1 MQNKKN
7 VFSRVLI
14 VSLIVFTLSII
25 VINFI
30 FSSTKFTITKEIIMC
45 LVLVGVLC
53 LSENF
58 DNLSIPKVLS
68 LSKNIKS
75 VREENEKLREN
86 NIKLVQH
93 IFNNSNSNT
102 LINNIPGTI
111 NTVSSSNIEDV
122 NSEVLEKDEVTEED
136 KNVYKD
142 REERNKKIIEASK
155 YKKHLNVYLLKK
167 VLDDEEGDISYEV
180 KVSNYR
186 PNDDIMKN
194 EARFDALRTYNNTST
209 FYEVKMH
216 AFMVSLYQLHYQLN
230 FVKLYNEANKTSG
243 KLILVF
249 PKFDDDFNE
258 IIHSYP
264 RYKESIKNQF
274 EPAIKSGLLEI
285 LDVPISKK
293 EMDKYIEEKNLR

>member
-45 LVLVGVLC
+45 LVLVGILC

-75 VREENEKLREN
+75 VKEENDKLREN

-93 IFNNSNSNT
+93 IFNNKNSNN
-102 LINNIPGTI
+102 LINYIPGTI

-122 NSEVLEKDEVTEED
+122 NSETLENDEVIED
-136 KNVYKD
+136 EKSISK
-142 REERNKKIIEASK
+142 ERNERRKKMLEASK
-155 YKKHLNVYLLKK
+155 YRGHLNVYLLKK
-167 VLDDEEGDISYEV
+167 VLDSEEGDISYGV

-186 PNDDIMKN
+186 PSDDIMKN
-194 EARFDALRTYNNTST
+194 EAR
-209 FYEVKMH
+209 
-216 AFMVSLYQLHYQLN
+216 
-230 FVKLYNEANKTSG
+230 
-243 KLILVF
+243 LV
-249 PKFDDDFNE
+249 
-258 IIHSYP
+258 
-264 RYKESIKNQF
+264 
-274 EPAIKSGLLEI
+274 L
-285 LDVPISKK
+285 
-293 EMDKYIEEKNLR
+293 